1 MDDKEREE
9 LEELR
14 QIVAGVDKVVKKYA
28 KKYLKDAPRGR
39 LHIESFFEL
48 LMLKA
53 RKIGRDKAFE
63 DLVSDAVQD
72 KITYLATSYI
82 GKHVRDMVFL
92 PILIRRAG
100 LDSKKYRGYC
110 LRGGV
115 PKTPASL
122 TIEIAYETI
131 RTEALNHFS
140 KTIADISNCKMD
152 LMEEYDAAQYYKD
165 DVVAGIRMIAKVS
178 ETEHKGD
185 EN

>member
-14 QIVAGVDKVVKKYA
+14 QIVAGVDKTVKKFA
-28 KKYLKDAPRGR
+28 KKYLKDAPRGAIP
-39 LHIESFFEL
+39 IESFFEL

-53 RKIGRDKAFE
+53 RKIGREKAFE
-63 DLVSDAVQD
+63 DLVEKAVQD
-72 KITYLATSYI
+72 KITYLSTSYI
-82 GKHVRDMVFL
+82 GKHIRDMVYL

-100 LDSKKYRGYC
+100 LDSQKYRGYC

-115 PKTPASL
+115 TKTPASL

-131 RTEALNHFS
+131 RAQTLNHFS
-140 KTIADISNCKMD
+140 KTIADIATCKAD
-152 LMEEYDAAQYYKD
+152 LMEEYDAAKFYKE
-165 DVVAGIRMIAKVS
+165 DVVAGFRVFAKVS